1 MGAAVSGGRHELVVR
16 SVFAADGARRAGPV
30 ADGDIVV
37 ASHLRV
43 ECLPALRCVRTIAVY
58 RAAVETFRDAAV
70 GGDIVTSKAT
80 FTGVEIPRGVQ
91 ELDTP
96 MQTEFARMVGRNDI
110 APAVLSGV
118 AGLVHP
124 EHRSLAAGYPVLAD
138 GDVCGNGNVELIATM
153 LVNASALVLHM
164 IDATPEAAMG
174 TLLGNVDDTRMIV
187 AFVLGIMGGGCVYN
201 LGGQARFDSRGP
213 VDDMLGI
220 RKDCD
225 GMATSTCTAV
235 AALLKHGSAVLDEL
249 AARARSASPAREAS
263 AARGASAREGLRE
276 VAAAVVAYL
285 WATTATA
292 GMAFLLARTPGFG
305 DGHSD
310 LDRSV
315 HDTKSCVEPFGH
327 AVAVLVPLKPMPTS
341 FKKGTAGGS
350 GGAYAAIVAKAKT
363 LRSIESAKL
372 PLVVESTAA
381 MADKLVGDVGPSGV
395 VTLMPNADGVYTN
408 VAKGYGAL
416 LKTGEST
423 VYGPDGTPVQGR
435 WAEAASLGGLV
446 TAGSYKMC
454 RPYYTG
460 SYMQL
465 WVLYLGDRMVTDPAF
480 EGQPFHDALR
490 KAAAPAK
497 RLLTQSLNHG
507 YERQPCGTVTPHMA
521 ALAAARTRRL
531 HPGHPPAKLV
541 ELGPLPRR
549 RADNAFVVTLSPFDA
564 DHIAAAPA
572 DRLFAIDGL
581 NYALI
586 NAPHPAYTRLAPLAP
601 APRAEPVAEPVAP
614 RAEPLAPRAA
624 VAPPAR
630 ARAVPLAPLASR
642 APAVPVM
649 GAGFAHLI

>member
-70 GGDIVTSKAT
+70 GGEIVTSKAT
-80 FTGVEIPRGVQ
+80 FTEVEIPRGVQ

-96 MQTEFARMVGRNDI
+96 MQTEFARTVGRNDI

-164 IDATPEAAMG
+164 IDATPEAAMK

-235 AALLKHGSAVLDEL
+235 AALLKHGPAVLDEL
-249 AARARSASPAREAS
+249 AARSAREAS
-263 AARGASAREGLRE
+263 AARDASGSASAREGLRE

-327 AVAVLVPLKPMPTS
+327 AVAVLVPLKKQPAP
-341 FKKGTAGGS
+341 FKKGAGGS

-363 LRSIESAKL
+363 LRSIASAKL

-423 VYGPDGTPVQGR
+423 VYGPDGTPVR
-435 WAEAASLGGLV
+435 AVLRGLV
-446 TAGSYKMC
+446 
-454 RPYYTG
+454 
-460 SYMQL
+460 
-465 WVLYLGDRMVTDPAF
+465 
-480 EGQPFHDALR
+480 H
-490 KAAAPAK
+490 AAVGA
-497 RLLTQSLNHG
+497 
-507 YERQPCGTVTPHMA
+507 V
-521 ALAAARTRRL
+521 
-531 HPGHPPAKLV
+531 
-541 ELGPLPRR
+541 PRR
-549 RADNAFVVTLSPFDA
+549 
-564 DHIAAAPA
+564 
-572 DRLFAIDGL
+572 
-581 NYALI
+581 
-586 NAPHPAYTRLAPLAP
+586 PHGHGPG
-601 APRAEPVAEPVAP
+601 V
-614 RAEPLAPRAA
+614 
-624 VAPPAR
+624 
-630 ARAVPLAPLASR
+630 
-642 APAVPVM
+642 
-649 GAGFAHLI
+649 